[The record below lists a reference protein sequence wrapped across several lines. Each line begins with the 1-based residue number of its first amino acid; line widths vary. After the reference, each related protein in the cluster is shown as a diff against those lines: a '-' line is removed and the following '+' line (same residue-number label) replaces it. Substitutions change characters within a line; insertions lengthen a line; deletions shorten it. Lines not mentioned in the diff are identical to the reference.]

1 MGCGV
6 TSRVAALV
14 IGGGISGL
22 VCAHAL
28 RKAGVD
34 ALVVE
39 ASGCAGGAV
48 RTERRDGYLL
58 ELGPQ
63 SFSGTTQMLQLF
75 DDLGIRQHVVQA
87 PAGAPRYVLVNG
99 KLQKVPMSPPAFLTS
114 GFVGLGTKFAV
125 FRDLIGKSTPPEQ
138 DESIASFVRRKF
150 SATMLDRLVGPFV
163 SGVYAGDPERL
174 SLRSAFPMLHDAEK
188 RKGSVIRGL
197 FSRAEKQNP
206 DQPRQRPTLLNFR
219 EGTQTFSDAL
229 AAKLGDRLLL
239 NTSVQNLAL
248 DRSEPALTFRVTAQV
263 GQEQRSFI
271 AEHVIVA
278 TPTDVAAA
286 LLRGIEPIASDRL
299 AEIEYAPIAVVS
311 LAFQKDKVG
320 DPLHGFGFLLPRSAG
335 IRTLG
340 TVWNTSLFPNRAP
353 ESDVLLTSFV
363 GGATDPQATQLSSE
377 ELVAMVER
385 EIGPLVGI
393 RQDAAA
399 GRSKHRPYKSDF
411 SNVTVY
417 PHALPQYNLGHG
429 ERLAAIDQSLKN
441 HPNLDLIGNYL
452 TGPSIGSCVERSLWV
467 AEQIIRRQ
475 NP

>member
-1 MGCGV
+1 VARGV
-6 TSRVAALV
+6 RVRVTALI

-34 ALVVE
+34 AVLLE
-39 ASGCAGGAV
+39 ASDRPGGAI

-63 SFSGTTQMLQLF
+63 SFSGTAQMLQLF
-75 DDLGIRQHVVQA
+75 DDLGIRQQIVQA
-87 PAGAPRYVLVNG
+87 PAGAPRYVLVSG

-114 GFVGLGTKFAV
+114 GFVGRGTKFAV
-125 FRDLIGKSTPPEQ
+125 LRDLIGKSTPPEQ

-150 SATMLDRLVGPFV
+150 SAEMLDRFVGPFV

-188 RKGSVIRGL
+188 RKGSVIRGTL
-197 FSRAEKQNP
+197 SKAKKQDS
-206 DQPRQRPTLLNFR
+206 DQPRQRPTLLSFR
-219 EGTQTFSDAL
+219 EGTQTFTHAL
-229 AAKLGDRLLL
+229 AAKMGDRVLL
-239 NTSVQNLAL
+239 NANVKSIAP
-248 DRSEPALTFRVTAQV
+248 DRSDPTTPFRVTIQI
-263 GQEQRSFI
+263 GSDQQSFV
-271 AEHVIVA
+271 AENIIVA
-278 TPTDVAAA
+278 TPTDAAA
-286 LLRGIEPIASDRL
+286 DLLRDVEPAISNRL

-311 LAFQKDKVG
+311 LAYPKSQVG
-320 DPLHGFGFLLPRSAG
+320 DPLHGFGFLVPRSAG

-377 ELVAMVER
+377 ELVALVER
-385 EIGPLVGI
+385 EIGPLIGI
-393 RQDAAA
+393 RQDAGA
-399 GRSKHRPYKSDF
+399 GRSKPRPYKSEF
-411 SNVTVY
+411 SNVTIY
-417 PHALPQYNLGHG
+417 PRALPQYNLGHS
-429 ERLAAIDQSLKN
+429 ERLAAIDRALKN
-441 HPNLDLIGNYL
+441 HPNLMLIGNYL
-452 TGPSIGSCVERSLWV
+452 RGPSIGACVEHSLAV
-467 AEQIIRRQ
+467 ADEIIRRQ